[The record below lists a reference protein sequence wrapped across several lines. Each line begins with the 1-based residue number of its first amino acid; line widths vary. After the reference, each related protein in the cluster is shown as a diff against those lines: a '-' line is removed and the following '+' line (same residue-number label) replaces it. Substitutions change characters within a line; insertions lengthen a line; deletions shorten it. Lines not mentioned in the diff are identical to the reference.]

1 MKTEW
6 KEILASR
13 QVKMGAIGFSGVG
26 VLMATVYLLLNA
38 QPQTEVYLSTQA
50 AVAPKVQTQAA
61 LTVPTIP
68 FLVST
73 PTKSG
78 AKTPKDG
85 KTPDKPAKPVSK
97 FVNPFVPFK
106 ADLPATV
113 EATTLGGTQPNYTP
127 AANTGSGTTPR
138 PSATPNTM
146 PIVVRPSATG
156 VANTTCA
163 PCKVGQATVPSG
175 QVMPIRVA
183 PLPSRRSPVVVT
195 AKSLPVIKAPVRKPS
210 ATITVVQGG
219 KRVVVAKTPSNKPS
233 KTPAKV
239 VGKPSKTPTKVVA
252 KPSKTPAKV
261 VAKPSSK
268 PIMVTMIKNGKPI
281 LVPKASLGKP
291 IVVAGKST
299 PLPKVNVP
307 GKNGASVPGVGV
319 KVAAVKTPL
328 PRLLGEPDDMPL
340 VGVLSV
346 PERMAAGANGGVP
359 SLETPAVPSGTG
371 SNSSLITD
379 TSAPVDPNATTDT
392 TAATT
397 TTTSTTSTS
406 NTDLLGV
413 PAENDLLRYTR
424 TQNVRFTSVV
434 LGPINTAIFET
445 NNGFVVVALGQSLP
459 NTNILVSAISEQ
471 QATLQLGQDKLEL
484 NLDRR

>member
-6 KEILASR
+6 KDILASR

-50 AVAPKVQTQAA
+50 TVAPKVQTQAA

-73 PTKSG
+73 PAKSG

-106 ADLPATV
+106 SDLPATV
-113 EATTLGGTQPNYTP
+113 EATTLGGTQPNATP
-127 AANTGSGTTPR
+127 VASKGTGSTTP
-138 PSATPNTM
+138 TPNST

-163 PCKVGQATVPSG
+163 PCKAGQAMVPSG

-183 PLPSRRSPVVVT
+183 PLPSHRSPVVVT
-195 AKSLPVIKAPVRKPS
+195 AKGLPVIKAPVRKPS

-233 KTPAKV
+233 KTP
-239 VGKPSKTPTKVVA
+239 TKVVA

-261 VAKPSSK
+261 VTKPSSK

-307 GKNGASVPGVGV
+307 GKNGASVPGVGA

-359 SLETPAVPSGTG
+359 SLETPAVLSGTG
-371 SNSSLITD
+371 GNSSLITD
-379 TSAPVDPNATTDT
+379 TSAPADPNATTDT
-392 TAATT
+392 AVATT
-397 TTTSTTSTS
+397 DTTGTTSIS

-424 TQNVRFTSVV
+424 AQNVRFTSVV

-471 QATLQLGQDKLEL
+471 QATLQLGEDKLEL